1 MPRVVFLPDTP
12 VDEDGNLFRALVE
25 ELELDDFA
33 VDAEHAGAAF
43 VAFVGKER
51 AEKHL
56 GRRVKTG
63 RQKEKIGAAA
73 VYVLPSTA
81 RPLRGSFYVG
91 IWRDFASHVL
101 GRDLAVRDEFKGMA
115 PEAIKEVLDARRHPF
130 AVCAAN
136 IVYDF
141 NIGTLIRS
149 ANAFLA
155 REILIYGRRRF
166 DARGAM
172 GAHHYMDL
180 VFLEN
185 DEALDRHVAGRG
197 YQVVVF
203 EETKD
208 AVPLAEF
215 VWPEDPLMVF
225 GQEGP
230 GVPEPLLAR
239 ADATVYIP
247 QFGSMRSLNVGVAS
261 GIAMYDWH
269 AKNKYGPSTV

>member
-1 MPRVVFLPDTP
+1 MARIVFFPDMPVTD
-12 VDEDGNLFRALVE
+12 DGDLFPSLVE
-25 ELELDDFA
+25 ELGLDDYA
-33 VDAEHAGAAF
+33 VDADEAGAAF
-43 VAFVGKER
+43 IAFVGKER
-51 AEKHL
+51 AEKRL
-56 GRRVKTG
+56 GRRVTTG
-63 RQKEKIGAAA
+63 RQDERIGKAE

-81 RPLRGSFYVG
+81 PQRRGSFYVG
-91 IWRDFASHVL
+91 VWRDFASHVL

-115 PEAIKEVLDARRHPF
+115 PEAIKAALDERRHPF

-155 REILIYGRRRF
+155 REVVVYGRRRF

-172 GAHHYMDL
+172 GAHRYMDL

-185 DEALDRHVAGRG
+185 ADALDRHVAERG
-197 YQVVVF
+197 YRVVVF
-203 EETKD
+203 EETKG
-208 AVPLAEF
+208 AVPLQEF
-215 VWPEDPLMVF
+215 AWPKDPLMVF

-239 ADATVYIP
+239 ADATVCIP

-269 AKNKYGPSTV
+269 QKAGS